1 MRLWIP
7 TELSFFEHCWAA
19 WIVLP
24 VMLNEWGGDLLLL
37 CVPSVPL
44 IIMLLRVFTKKKPNL
59 FFLNVL
65 NINAEARK

>member
-1 MRLWIP
+1 MDSYRIIL
-7 TELSFFEHCWAA
+7 LRALLGSVV
-19 WIVLP
+19 VLP
-24 VMLNEWGGDLLLL
+24 VMLNERGGDLLLL